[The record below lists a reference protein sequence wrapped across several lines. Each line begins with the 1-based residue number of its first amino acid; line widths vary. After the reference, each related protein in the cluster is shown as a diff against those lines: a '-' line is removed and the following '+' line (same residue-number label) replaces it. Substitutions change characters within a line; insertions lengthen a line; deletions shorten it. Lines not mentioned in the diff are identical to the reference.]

1 MEHLDKTERDLVE
14 GSNQIATLDEYLAWE
29 QRCEKF
35 IEQLEE
41 DCRSKRPR
49 VSDGSQTVGN
59 RSSLVARIARLD
71 GAKTLLQRRFVHI
84 GGEHAAG
91 SSSGNENAERLVW
104 REIDAAFEWRVLTGA
119 VININ
124 YIEPRK
130 FLEDAEVIV
139 LDRVRNVMQRH
150 ASVKINTVFNGEF
163 VTGDKRAN
171 KSVSTG
177 NRELFRASDLRE
189 WYELHV
195 IEPTLSRLEEFQER
209 DSGWALSRILN
220 LTVNVNKYNPLRAGC
235 YINLPQKIKSKK
247 AVINVQSMDNACFA
261 WSVVAALHPA
271 ERNSER
277 ESSYPDYTTVL
288 NLQGIEF
295 PMTLKQIKNFENH
308 NNISINV
315 YAIEGEKTPNVLP
328 IRLTDLKKEKHVNL
342 LYVQDPRDDNVGHF
356 AWIKNLSRL
365 VSSQLS
371 RYDGRKYF
379 CDRCLHYFHS
389 SEKLEAHGVDC
400 REINNCAIRLPSE
413 DDKWLRFKNHS
424 RKERLPFVVY
434 ADLECTLEKTDAD
447 PTTSTY
453 TSQHHRVFSIGYYVR
468 CSYDDSLSAYR
479 FHRDKDCVAWFA
491 EELRRLAHDV
501 KNILSDNIP
510 MADFTRDEWKKFN
523 SATHCHVCE
532 KPFEPDDVRVRDH
545 CHLTGRYRGPA
556 HSSCNLNYTDS
567 HYIPIVFHNLS
578 GYDAHFIIKE
588 IATAYEGRVDLL
600 PITKEKYISFTKNV
614 KSTEDKN
621 YQNCIKLRF
630 IDSYKFLSASLEKL
644 ASFLDKDKLKI
655 IRSKFSALSD
665 QDFELL
671 TRKGVFP
678 YEYIDCVEKLEDACL
693 PSRDSFYSSLTGDT
707 VSESDYAHAVN
718 VWQRF
723 SIRTLGD
730 YSDLYLKIDV
740 LLLADI
746 FENFR
751 DSCVASYG
759 LDPAYYYTLPG
770 FTWDAMLKHTGIN
783 FELLTDIDMVMFIE
797 RGIRGGLSQCSG
809 RYAQANNRY
818 MQSYDTS
825 KPSSYLMYFDVNNLY
840 GWAMCQP
847 LPYAD
852 FRWVED
858 VSNFEFSAIALDS
871 PTGYILEVDLEYP
884 QNKHDAHAD
893 LPFCP
898 TRDKPPGKRQ
908 DKLLATLYDKKR
920 YVTHYRNLQQCT
932 RHGLRVTKIHRVLQF
947 AQSPWLC
954 NYIELNTK
962 FRTLAKNDFEK
973 NLYKLMNNAVFGKTM
988 ENVRN
993 HVDVKLVTKWNG
1005 RYGAE
1010 ALISKPNFHSR
1021 SVFSENL
1028 IAVELR
1034 KLEVKFDKPIYVGM
1048 CILDISKVCLYEF
1061 HHEYMSPL
1069 YRDKCRIMY
1078 TDTDSLIY
1086 HIECEDVYENV
1097 KRDIARFDTSDY
1109 AIDNAYGITLENKKV
1124 PGLMK
1129 DENNGAIMTEF
1140 VGLRAKMYALRV
1152 DGKKDCKKAKGIKSN
1167 VVARSITFDDYTR
1180 CLRDEIEMKR
1190 QQACIRSEKHEV
1202 YTVSETK
1209 IALSPYDDKRYIIP
1223 NSTDTLPW
1231 GHYRIP
1237 V

>member
-139 LDRVRNVMQRH
+139 LDRVRNVVQRH

-209 DSGWALSRILN
+209 DSGWALSRTLN
-220 LTVNVNKYNPLRAGC
+220 LTVNVNKYNPLRAEC

-261 WSVVAALHPA
+261 WSVVAALYPVQDHTY
-271 ERNSER
+271 R

-315 YAIEGEKTPNVLP
+315 YAIEGEKTPTVLP
-328 IRLTDLKKEKHVNL
+328 IRFTDRKKEKHVNL
-342 LYVQDPRDDNVGHF
+342 LYVQDPRDDVGHF

-371 RYDGRKYF
+371 
-379 CDRCLHYFHS
+379 
-389 SEKLEAHGVDC
+389 
-400 REINNCAIRLPSE
+400 
-413 DDKWLRFKNHS
+413 
-424 RKERLPFVVY
+424 
-434 ADLECTLEKTDAD
+434 
-447 PTTSTY
+447 
-453 TSQHHRVFSIGYYVR
+453 
-468 CSYDDSLSAYR
+468 
-479 FHRDKDCVAWFA
+479 
-491 EELRRLAHDV
+491 
-501 KNILSDNIP
+501 
-510 MADFTRDEWKKFN
+510 
-523 SATHCHVCE
+523 
-532 KPFEPDDVRVRDH
+532 
-545 CHLTGRYRGPA
+545 
-556 HSSCNLNYTDS
+556 
-567 HYIPIVFHNLS
+567 
-578 GYDAHFIIKE
+578 
-588 IATAYEGRVDLL
+588 
-600 PITKEKYISFTKNV
+600 
-614 KSTEDKN
+614 
-621 YQNCIKLRF
+621 
-630 IDSYKFLSASLEKL
+630 
-644 ASFLDKDKLKI
+644 
-655 IRSKFSALSD
+655 
-665 QDFELL
+665 
-671 TRKGVFP
+671 
-678 YEYIDCVEKLEDACL
+678 
-693 PSRDSFYSSLTGDT
+693 
-707 VSESDYAHAVN
+707 
-718 VWQRF
+718 
-723 SIRTLGD
+723 
-730 YSDLYLKIDV
+730 
-740 LLLADI
+740 
-746 FENFR
+746 
-751 DSCVASYG
+751 
-759 LDPAYYYTLPG
+759 
-770 FTWDAMLKHTGIN
+770 
-783 FELLTDIDMVMFIE
+783 
-797 RGIRGGLSQCSG
+797 

-908 DKLLATLYDKKR
+908 DKLLATLK
-920 YVTHYRNLQQCT
+920 
-932 RHGLRVTKIHRVLQF
+932 
-947 AQSPWLC
+947 
-954 NYIELNTK
+954 
-962 FRTLAKNDFEK
+962 
-973 NLYKLMNNAVFGKTM
+973 
-988 ENVRN
+988 
-993 HVDVKLVTKWNG
+993 
-1005 RYGAE
+1005 
-1010 ALISKPNFHSR
+1010 
-1021 SVFSENL
+1021 SE
-1028 IAVELR
+1028 AVELR

-1109 AIDNAYGITLENKKV
+1109 AIDNAYGITLEKSA
-1124 PGLMK
+1124 GL
-1129 DENNGAIMTEF
+1129 DEGRE
-1140 VGLRAKMYALRV
+1140 
-1152 DGKKDCKKAKGIKSN
+1152 
-1167 VVARSITFDDYTR
+1167 
-1180 CLRDEIEMKR
+1180 
-1190 QQACIRSEKHEV
+1190 
-1202 YTVSETK
+1202 
-1209 IALSPYDDKRYIIP
+1209 
-1223 NSTDTLPW
+1223 
-1231 GHYRIP
+1231 
-1237 V
+1237 

>member
-104 REIDAAFEWRVLTGA
+104 REIDAAFEWRVLTSA

-139 LDRVRNVMQRH
+139 LDRVRNVVQRH

-195 IEPTLSRLEEFQER
+195 IEPTLSRLEKFQER

-261 WSVVAALHPA
+261 WSVVAALYPVQDHTY
-271 ERNSER
+271 R

-315 YAIEGEKTPNVLP
+315 YAIEGEKTPTVLP
-328 IRLTDLKKEKHVNL
+328 IRFTDRKKEKHVNL

-371 RYDGRKYF
+371 RYNGRKYI

-424 RKERLPFVVY
+424 RKERVPYVVY
-434 ADLECTLEKTDAD
+434 ADLECALEKTDAD

-479 FHRDKDCVAWFA
+479 FRRDKDCVAWFA

-556 HSSCNLNYTDS
+556 HSNCNLNYTRFS
-567 HYIPIVFHNLS
+567 LHSIVFS
-578 GYDAHFIIKE
+578 
-588 IATAYEGRVDLL
+588 
-600 PITKEKYISFTKNV
+600 
-614 KSTEDKN
+614 
-621 YQNCIKLRF
+621 
-630 IDSYKFLSASLEKL
+630 
-644 ASFLDKDKLKI
+644 
-655 IRSKFSALSD
+655 
-665 QDFELL
+665 
-671 TRKGVFP
+671 
-678 YEYIDCVEKLEDACL
+678 
-693 PSRDSFYSSLTGDT
+693 
-707 VSESDYAHAVN
+707 
-718 VWQRF
+718 
-723 SIRTLGD
+723 
-730 YSDLYLKIDV
+730 
-740 LLLADI
+740 
-746 FENFR
+746 
-751 DSCVASYG
+751 
-759 LDPAYYYTLPG
+759 
-770 FTWDAMLKHTGIN
+770 
-783 FELLTDIDMVMFIE
+783 
-797 RGIRGGLSQCSG
+797 
-809 RYAQANNRY
+809 
-818 MQSYDTS
+818 
-825 KPSSYLMYFDVNNLY
+825 
-840 GWAMCQP
+840 
-847 LPYAD
+847 
-852 FRWVED
+852 
-858 VSNFEFSAIALDS
+858 
-871 PTGYILEVDLEYP
+871 
-884 QNKHDAHAD
+884 
-893 LPFCP
+893 
-898 TRDKPPGKRQ
+898 
-908 DKLLATLYDKKR
+908 
-920 YVTHYRNLQQCT
+920 
-932 RHGLRVTKIHRVLQF
+932 
-947 AQSPWLC
+947 
-954 NYIELNTK
+954 
-962 FRTLAKNDFEK
+962 
-973 NLYKLMNNAVFGKTM
+973 
-988 ENVRN
+988 
-993 HVDVKLVTKWNG
+993 
-1005 RYGAE
+1005 
-1010 ALISKPNFHSR
+1010 
-1021 SVFSENL
+1021 
-1028 IAVELR
+1028 
-1034 KLEVKFDKPIYVGM
+1034 
-1048 CILDISKVCLYEF
+1048 
-1061 HHEYMSPL
+1061 
-1069 YRDKCRIMY
+1069 
-1078 TDTDSLIY
+1078 
-1086 HIECEDVYENV
+1086 
-1097 KRDIARFDTSDY
+1097 
-1109 AIDNAYGITLENKKV
+1109 
-1124 PGLMK
+1124 
-1129 DENNGAIMTEF
+1129 
-1140 VGLRAKMYALRV
+1140 
-1152 DGKKDCKKAKGIKSN
+1152 
-1167 VVARSITFDDYTR
+1167 
-1180 CLRDEIEMKR
+1180 
-1190 QQACIRSEKHEV
+1190 
-1202 YTVSETK
+1202 
-1209 IALSPYDDKRYIIP
+1209 
-1223 NSTDTLPW
+1223 
-1231 GHYRIP
+1231 
-1237 V
+1237 